1 VNRLLR
7 YAQPGCNLPDR
18 FHVFSASHV
27 PPQAAAVLI
36 AWAIMTYSRR
46 QFLESTAMAS
56 LAVATGHAA
65 EPGQIP
71 TRLLGKTGVRV
82 SVLGIGGGS
91 RFLAYKEEDKAL
103 EALNLAIDSGIR
115 YIDTA
120 QAYGNGVSEQRVG
133 KVMATRRDGV
143 FLVTKIQ
150 ERDPDKAMARLDAS
164 FKNLQTDRIDL
175 VHIHSLTT
183 VIKKKGRVLERL
195 LKRRDGKSLRFVGI
209 TSHTDPDVLKTAL
222 ERHDFDCTQM
232 ALNAALVGMKNGK
245 GGMVVNPEMIPSF
258 ETIALPVALRKKMGV
273 LAMKVYAADGIIGQA
288 PLEKLLYYSMSLP
301 VSACVVGMPKLDFI
315 THNTAMAKQFRPL
328 PEAERRDLSLALSS
342 KNKQALDRYFRRH
355 IDG

>member
-1 VNRLLR
+1 
-7 YAQPGCNLPDR
+7 
-18 FHVFSASHV
+18 
-27 PPQAAAVLI
+27 
-36 AWAIMTYSRR
+36 MTFSRR
-46 QFLESTAMAS
+46 QFLESAAMAS
-56 LAVATGHAA
+56 LAAATGHAA
-65 EPGQIP
+65 EPGKLP

-91 RFLAYKEEDKAL
+91 RFLSYKDEDKAL
-103 EALNLAIDSGIR
+103 EALNKAIDSGIH
-115 YIDTA
+115 YVDTA
-120 QAYGNGVSEQRVG
+120 QTYGNGVSETRVG
-133 KVMATRRDGV
+133 KVMATRRKEV

-150 ERDPDKAMARLDAS
+150 ERDPDKAMARLEAS

-183 VIKKKGRVLERL
+183 AGDLALIEKKGGVLDRL
-195 LKRRDGKSLRFVGI
+195 LKMRDGKAIRFVGV
-209 TSHTDPDVLKTAL
+209 TSHTDPNVLKTAL

-232 ALNAALVGMKNGK
+232 ALNAALVGMQNGK
-245 GGMVVNPEMIPSF
+245 AGMEVNPAMIPSF
-258 ETIALPVALRKKMGV
+258 ETIALPVAIKKKMGI
-273 LAMKVYAADGIIGQA
+273 LAMKVFAADGIVGQA

-315 THNTAMAKQFRPL
+315 NQNTALARNFRPL

-355 IDG
+355 IDA